1 MLRRSFDGIS
11 RRRGLQLTTDL
22 IHQNT
27 SGATMIADLIEQ
39 FLAQ

>member
-27 SGATMIADLIEQ
+27 SGAAMIADLIEQ